1 MVWEAIVTKLFL
13 PHATLEAWAFDEKAD
28 IRDDKLTVTGES
40 GRYPVTPAVHFLS
53 LVTGEDPH
61 GLVGKVKT
69 AEQLEALGAE
79 HLEDSVI
86 LGDAAFEVSPGYL
99 TTVPD
104 EAGEGD
110 PANAPQKEQDLLAAF
125 LLNKL

>member
-1 MVWEAIVTKLFL
+1 MGTLVTKLFL

-28 IRDDKLTVTGES
+28 IRDDRLTVTGES
-40 GRYPVTPAVHFLS
+40 GRHPVTPAVHFLS

-61 GLVGKVKT
+61 ALVGKVKT

-86 LGDAAFEVSPGYL
+86 LGDTAFEVVPGYL
-99 TTVPD
+99 TTVPEASD
-104 EAGEGD
+104 EGEAVD
-110 PANAPQKEQDLLAAF
+110 APQKEQDLLAAF